1 MNALRVIA
9 AAFRLQLAITRRS
22 PGHLMIL
29 LTSPL
34 FSVIFLS
41 LVVSG
46 QRSGT
51 LVNGVLAPG
60 LIGLWLMSLDLAAS
74 IIEEERWAG
83 RMELLVASLTPV
95 SLVVFGRIG
104 VVILAGALTFFESWL
119 VAVVGFGADVPL
131 ERPGVFVLAI
141 LATCFA
147 MAGTATLLA
156 AVFIKSRALHV
167 FQNALTYPFY
177 ILGGVLVPVALLPG
191 WLEPISRVIFL
202 SWSADLLRGSMSGD
216 LPEAWPAWIAMT
228 VGLGAAA
235 LVAGALL
242 INRIIDQSRE
252 TAHVGHA

>member
-1 MNALRVIA
+1 MSTLNILV
-9 AAFRLQLAITRRS
+9 AAFRLQLSLTRRS

-29 LTSPL
+29 LTTPL

-41 LVVSG
+41 IVTNG
-46 QRSGT
+46 QRPGL
-51 LVNGVLAPG
+51 LVNAVLAPG

-74 IIEEERWAG
+74 MIEEDRWAG
-83 RMELLVASLTPV
+83 RTELLVASLTPM

-104 VVILAGALTFFESWL
+104 VIALAGALTFVESWL
-119 VAVVGFGADVPL
+119 VAVVGFGADIPI

-156 AVFIKSRALHV
+156 AIFIRSRAMHV

-191 WLEPISRVIFL
+191 WLEPISRLVFL
-202 SWSADLLRGSMSGD
+202 SWSADLLRGAMSGE
-216 LPEAWPAWIAMT
+216 LPQPWPAWIAAT
-228 VGLGAAA
+228 VGLGGAA
-235 LVAGALL
+235 LAAGMVL
-242 INRIIDQSRE
+242 INRMIDRSRE
-252 TAHVGHA
+252 TASVTHA

>member
-41 LVVSG
+41 LVMNG
-46 QRSGT
+46 QRPGA

-74 IIEEERWAG
+74 IIEEERWGG

-131 ERPGVFVLAI
+131 ERPGVFVVSI

-191 WLEPISRVIFL
+191 WLEPVSRVVFL

-216 LPEAWPAWIAMT
+216 LPDAWPAWIAVT
-228 VGLGAAA
+228 AGLGAAA
-235 LVAGALL
+235 LVTGFLL

-252 TAHVGHA
+252 TAHVGHS